1 MTSKQYKDTYNRL
14 FNELPKWKQIAVKED
29 SVANKW
35 SGILTEFVANVIYTA
50 EKEFDANIGV
60 MTDDSPTYVVE
71 EPTVIKKVKNK
82 KK

>member
-14 FNELPKWKQIAVKED
+14 FNELPKWKQLAVRED

-35 SGILTEFVANVIYTA
+35 SGILTEFVTNVIYTA

-60 MTDDSPTYVVE
+60 MNDDSPTYIVE
-71 EPTVIKKVKNK
+71 EPTVTKKVKNK